1 MPAPATIHQLVA
13 RFTENR
19 EAYRSGKY
27 NEARLRQEF
36 LDPFFVALG
45 WDVYNQ
51 KGVAPQYADVEI
63 EASLDIE
70 GTSKSPDY
78 TFKVV

>member
-36 LDPFFVALG
+36 LDL
-45 WDVYNQ
+45 
-51 KGVAPQYADVEI
+51 
-63 EASLDIE
+63 LDSDRTTLVRE
-70 GTSKSPDY
+70 W
-78 TFKVV
+78 